1 MAEARSRRGKEP
13 FRGPAPQAGGRPGP
27 PRELAARLRGPPPIP
42 PSEYS
47 WHLEREHGLLVAPEP
62 GWPTEV
68 KRFRLARPAGGGR
81 SEQVLATFVGTR
93 PQALAHFY
101 RYLHPP
107 RREGL
112 AREALPRAA

>member
-1 MAEARSRRGKEP
+1 MLPVA
-13 FRGPAPQAGGRPGP
+13 APPG
-27 PRELAARLRGPPPIP
+27 EKPPIP
-42 PSEYS
+42 PVEYLR
-47 WHLEREHGLLVAPEP
+47 HLEQEHGLLVAPEP

-68 KRFRLARPAGGGR
+68 KRFRLVRPAGGGR

-107 RREGL
+107 RRETL
-112 AREALPRAA
+112 AREAQPRAA